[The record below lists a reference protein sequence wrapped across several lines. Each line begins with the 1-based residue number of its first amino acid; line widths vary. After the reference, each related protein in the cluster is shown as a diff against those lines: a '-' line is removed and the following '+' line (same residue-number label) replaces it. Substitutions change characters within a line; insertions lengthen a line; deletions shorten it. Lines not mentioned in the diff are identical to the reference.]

1 MGTFSPSGKQMFVL
15 LVPDQEMTVE
25 NQPNISKDEIKKEIV
40 EKRPLMSAA
49 IAAITKENGKVHVLI
64 SDGGDRG

>member
-40 EKRPLMSAA
+40 EKKAFG
-49 IAAITKENGKVHVLI
+49 EYCDCCDH
-64 SDGGDRG
+64 